1 MDVDGVRLGF
11 ADGAKLGVI
20 EGIMDGVG
28 FVDGAEGFGFLR
40 SHAEERM
47 LKKKRDKTIAISF
60 FIFFSKNKKCA
71 DRSQHTKTQTP
82 FVAKLIKSV
91 WDKSVLF

>member
-40 SHAEERM
+40 SHAEVRM

-60 FIFFSKNKKCA
+60 FIFFSKTKSAPTEASAQKRKL
-71 DRSQHTKTQTP
+71 RS
-82 FVAKLIKSV
+82 SRN
-91 WDKSVLF
+91 